1 MYKHYTNN
9 IKDLFNVLTSIID
22 NKQKSKQHKIFFR
35 TYDNNTYKLKSIEY
49 HMNTLMLR
57 FNKEYNSHLY
67 LLQRIDKDDLN
78 SVFNLISSAIRIP
91 IIDNKDFSVTKI
103 SRNMLDDHKILLE
116 LDDNYNKFTAFRSI
130 IENNKNSPIIL
141 KSEPDYNNIEYMY
154 IDSTTKQVNICRI
167 VFLADPSSEDW
178 LLYIDT
184 IDITPDYAIYN
195 HNIDD
200 DMLYNTLKNIVGVNM
215 YDRL

>member
-67 LLQRIDKDDLN
+67 LLKRIDKDDLN
-78 SVFNLISSAIRIP
+78 SIFNLLSSAIRIP

-103 SRNMLDDHKILLE
+103 SRNMLNDHKILLE
-116 LDDNYNKFTAFRSI
+116 LDDNYNKFNAFRSI

-167 VFLADPSSEDW
+167 VFLKDPSSEDW

-184 IDITPDYAIYN
+184 IDTTPDYAIYN

-200 DMLYNTLKNIVGVNM
+200 DMLHNTLKNIIGVNM